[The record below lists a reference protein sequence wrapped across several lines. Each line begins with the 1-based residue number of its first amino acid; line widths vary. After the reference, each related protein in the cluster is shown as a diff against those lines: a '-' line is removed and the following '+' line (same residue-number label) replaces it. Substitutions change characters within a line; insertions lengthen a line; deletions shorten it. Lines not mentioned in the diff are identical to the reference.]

1 MYPFQRRTEACSKMS
16 ELSDRDWSIRMHIYR
31 FIIDT
36 GRAPSVGAIAATFG
50 IPVTDARQTLH
61 RLERPHQIV
70 LEPGGDEIRM
80 AIPLST
86 FPTAHRVRIGDQC
99 LYANCAWDSLGV
111 AAMLHADAEIE
122 AEAADS
128 DEIIRYAIRDGN
140 LDAPEGLGVQFPLPL
155 RRWYDNIVD
164 T

>member
-1 MYPFQRRTEACSKMS
+1 MTGNNCDHAVRLY
-16 ELSDRDWSIRMHIYR
+16 IYR
-31 FIIDT
+31 FIIDE
-36 GRAPSVGAIAATFG
+36 GRAPSVDEIAASHDLS
-50 IPVTDARQTLH
+50 VEDARQAVH

-70 LEPGGDEIRM
+70 LEPDTDDIRM

-86 FPTAHRVRIGDQC
+86 IPTVHRVRVSDRC

-122 AEAADS
+122 APLDGGEL
-128 DEIIRYAIRDGN
+128 IRYAIRDGN
-140 LDAPEGLGVQFPLPL
+140 LDAPDGLSVHFPAPL
-155 RRWYDNIVD
+155 RRWYDNIVN